1 MHFIAKKY
9 HYKIIQM
16 ETDIDHIHILLEYK
30 PKDSIS
36 NIVKILK
43 QQSTYYL
50 WLKYNDY
57 LKQYFWKKKIIWSEG
72 YFASSIGKVSQ
83 KTIEAY
89 KQNNFEEGID
99 WKFDADT
106 DRIIAK
112 WCKQNKSKI
121 SDLNL
126 LFIDYL
132 HTARNKERIIYFM
145 GKQCNCKEKLNY
157 KSQTY
162 DNRISSSKSAFCL

>member
-1 MHFIAKKY
+1 MDNYNRTAHKKYSLNVHLIFVTKYRRKIFNSQEFNTDLKNIMHFIAKKY

-89 KQNNFEEGID
+89 IKNQG
-99 WKFDADT
+99 
-106 DRIIAK
+106 
-112 WCKQNKSKI
+112 
-121 SDLNL
+121 
-126 LFIDYL
+126 
-132 HTARNKERIIYFM
+132 
-145 GKQCNCKEKLNY
+145 
-157 KSQTY
+157 
-162 DNRISSSKSAFCL
+162 